1 VNEEKGPSRAMVLG
15 PPEVQTVRRREAA
28 ALLQTTASTD
38 DLAPDRGRSRRR
50 HTGGRPSTQCFHAHA
65 PPGPSV
71 IALPDSNDAR
81 RSAPPLRVPQWGMA
95 KEQRVFGAGEVAKQL
110 GISGPGLR
118 RLAVVYERVYGELPR
133 DDRGRLWPEEALA
146 RLQAARAAVGEG
158 RAASTE
164 AALRAGDDGEVVV
177 VDLDRRYPA
186 PSKAADDRADALEKL
201 LEELRLLRGAV
212 EGMSRRLATME
223 IENRK
228 LREAV
233 SVSRELEAPS
243 EPRESFETPEEE
255 HTRLEERE
263 RTRELQWEERERTR
277 ELQWQLIEVRE
288 QLEAERSK
296 GFWRR
301 LFGG

>member
-1 VNEEKGPSRAMVLG
+1 
-15 PPEVQTVRRREAA
+15 VRI
-28 ALLQTTASTD
+28 
-38 DLAPDRGRSRRR
+38 
-50 HTGGRPSTQCFHAHA
+50 CFHAHTT
-65 PPGPSV
+65 PGPSIV
-71 IALPDSNDAR
+71 ALHDSIDAR
-81 RSAPPLRVPQWGMA
+81 VSAPRLRVPQCGMA
-95 KEQRVFGAGEVAKQL
+95 EEQRVFGAGDVAKQL
-110 GISGPGLR
+110 GISLPGLR

-133 DDRGRLWPEEALA
+133 DDRGRLWPEEAVA

-158 RAASTE
+158 RAVSTE
-164 AALRAGDDGEVVV
+164 AALRAGGDSEEVVV
-177 VDLDRRYPA
+177 IE
-186 PSKAADDRADALEKL
+186 PSRAADDRADALEKL

-223 IENRK
+223 IENRE

-233 SVSRELEAPS
+233 SGSRELEAPS
-243 EPRESFETPEEE
+243 EPRESAETPEEE
-255 HTRLEERE
+255 HTRLEECE

>member
-1 VNEEKGPSRAMVLG
+1 
-15 PPEVQTVRRREAA
+15 
-28 ALLQTTASTD
+28 
-38 DLAPDRGRSRRR
+38 
-50 HTGGRPSTQCFHAHA
+50 
-65 PPGPSV
+65 
-71 IALPDSNDAR
+71 
-81 RSAPPLRVPQWGMA
+81 MA
-95 KEQRVFGAGEVAKQL
+95 KEQKVFGAGDVAKQL
-110 GISGPGLR
+110 DISLPSLR

-133 DDRGRLWPEEALA
+133 DDRGRLWPEEAVA
-146 RLQAARAAVGEG
+146 RLQAARAAAGEG
-158 RAASTE
+158 RAASVE
-164 AALRAGDDGEVVV
+164 AALRAGDGGGVVV
-177 VDLDRRYPA
+177 VDRRYPA
-186 PSKAADDRADALEKL
+186 PSKAADVRADALEKL
-201 LEELRLLRGAV
+201 LEELRVLRGAV

-243 EPRESFETPEEE
+243 EPRESFETPEKE
-255 HTRLEERE
+255 HTRLEEEHE

>member
-1 VNEEKGPSRAMVLG
+1 
-15 PPEVQTVRRREAA
+15 
-28 ALLQTTASTD
+28 
-38 DLAPDRGRSRRR
+38 
-50 HTGGRPSTQCFHAHA
+50 
-65 PPGPSV
+65 
-71 IALPDSNDAR
+71 
-81 RSAPPLRVPQWGMA
+81 MA
-95 KEQRVFGAGEVAKQL
+95 KEQKVFGAGDVAKQL
-110 GISGPGLR
+110 DISLPSLR

-133 DDRGRLWPEEALA
+133 DDRGRLWPEEAVA
-146 RLQAARAAVGEG
+146 RLQAARAAVRTG

-177 VDLDRRYPA
+177 VDRRYPA

-223 IENRK
+223 IENRN

-233 SVSRELEAPS
+233 SFNRELEAPA
-243 EPRESFETPEEE
+243 EPRESAETPEEE
-255 HTRLEERE
+255 HTQLEGRE

-296 GFWRR
+296 GLWRR

>member
-1 VNEEKGPSRAMVLG
+1 
-15 PPEVQTVRRREAA
+15 
-28 ALLQTTASTD
+28 
-38 DLAPDRGRSRRR
+38 
-50 HTGGRPSTQCFHAHA
+50 
-65 PPGPSV
+65 
-71 IALPDSNDAR
+71 
-81 RSAPPLRVPQWGMA
+81 MA
-95 KEQRVFGAGEVAKQL
+95 KEQRVFGAGDVAKQL
-110 GISGPGLR
+110 DISLPGLR

-133 DDRGRLWPEEALA
+133 DDRGRLWPEEAVA
-146 RLQAARAAVGEG
+146 RLQAARAAVRKG

-164 AALRAGDDGEVVV
+164 AALRAGDDGDVVV
-177 VDLDRRYPA
+177 VDRRYPA
-186 PSKAADDRADALEKL
+186 APSKAADDRADDRADALEKL

-223 IENRK
+223 IENRN

-233 SVSRELEAPS
+233 SFNRELEAPA
-243 EPRESFETPEEE
+243 EPRESAETPEEE
-255 HTRLEERE
+255 HTQLEGRE

-296 GFWRR
+296 GLWRR

>member
-1 VNEEKGPSRAMVLG
+1 
-15 PPEVQTVRRREAA
+15 
-28 ALLQTTASTD
+28 
-38 DLAPDRGRSRRR
+38 
-50 HTGGRPSTQCFHAHA
+50 
-65 PPGPSV
+65 
-71 IALPDSNDAR
+71 
-81 RSAPPLRVPQWGMA
+81 MA
-95 KEQRVFGAGEVAKQL
+95 KEQRVFGAGDVAKQL
-110 GISGPGLR
+110 GISLPSLR

-133 DDRGRLWPEEALA
+133 DDRGRLWPEKAVA
-146 RLQAARAAVGEG
+146 RLQAARVAVREG

-177 VDLDRRYPA
+177 DRRYPP

-201 LEELRLLRGAV
+201 LEELRLLRGAI

-233 SVSRELEAPS
+233 SVSRELEATS
-243 EPRESFETPEEE
+243 EPRESAETPEEE
-255 HTRLEERE
+255 HKRLEERE

-277 ELQWQLIEVRE
+277 ELQSQLIEVRE